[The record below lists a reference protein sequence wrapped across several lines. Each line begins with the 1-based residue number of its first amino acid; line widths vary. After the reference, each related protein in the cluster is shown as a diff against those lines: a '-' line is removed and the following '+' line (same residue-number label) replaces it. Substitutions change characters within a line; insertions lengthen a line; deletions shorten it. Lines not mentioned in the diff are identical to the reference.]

1 MSIKRPTA
9 EDVAE
14 LAASLHM
21 NMTVEEAGEYLS
33 LMGGMFDAYDVI
45 DELPNPLPPVK
56 YPRMPGAKPM
66 PRTTNTAPGR
76 SRPRSRARRAAS
88 SPAAPSC

>member
-21 NMTVEEAGEYLS
+21 NMTVEEAGSYLA

-56 YPRMPGAKPM
+56 YPRMPGSKPM
-66 PRTTNTAPGR
+66 PKDNKYGAWAIKTEVKG
-76 SRPRSRARRAAS
+76 AATGKLGVV
-88 SPAAPSC
+88 PSC